1 MTTICPTITA
11 AEQHSYRSQVEQIE
25 PFAVRWHIDVADGD
39 LAPRQLIEL
48 DKLWWPGNVQVD
60 LHVMYRNP
68 ADHIELFIVQHPR
81 LIVIHAEAE
90 GDFIEWSSTLRR
102 HGIEVGVA
110 LLPETPVSLIA
121 QAIDLIDHVLIFSGN
136 LGYQGGSQA
145 DLGLLDK
152 ARELRELKPTLEI
165 GWDGGVN
172 DENVAALAA
181 GGIDVLNVGG
191 FIHGAHNPAAAY
203 ERLVSLTR
211 GSANATATE
220 AR

>member
-11 AEQHSYRSQVEQIE
+11 EEAHGYRAQVERIE

-39 LAPRQLIEL
+39 FAPVKLVDL

-60 LHVMYRNP
+60 LHVMYKDP
-68 ADHIELFIVQHPR
+68 SAHLELFIVQHPR
-81 LIVIHAEAE
+81 LIIIHAESE
-90 GDFIEWSSTLRR
+90 GDFDNWSTKLRY

-121 QAIDLIDHVLIFSGN
+121 GAIDKIDHVLIFSGN
-136 LGYQGGSQA
+136 LGHQGGSHA

-165 GWDGGVN
+165 GWDGGVS
-172 DENVAALAA
+172 DENAAAIAAA
-181 GGIDVLNVGG
+181 GVDVLNVGG
-191 FIHGAHNPAAAY
+191 FIHSAHNPEAAY
-203 ERLVSLTR
+203 ATLKAVVS
-211 GSANATATE
+211 
-220 AR
+220 